1 MKMFIYCFYV
11 LILFLCSYTIHML
24 LTNTIQQH
32 EVMKIKY
39 HVWIV
44 YENKS
49 WQQQQVMKTK
59 WNIWI
64 VYGHKMAGKYLLA
77 FGHIVSWKHETAF
90 FQFLVLS
97 FNNDHFL
104 LLIFFFTSCCCHAI
118 MIIYYRMCSL
128 TTECVLLLYV
138 VVIQ

>member
-1 MKMFIYCFYV
+1 MLIYYWMTRAGNDTNKAMKMFIYCFYV
-11 LILFLCSYTIHML
+11 LILFLCSYTIHIL
-24 LTNTIQQH
+24 LTNTIQQQ

-77 FGHIVSWKHETAF
+77 FGHIVSWKHEPAF

-97 FNNDHFL
+97 FNSDHCL
-104 LLIFFFTSCCCHAI
+104 LLIFFYFFFSPP
-118 MIIYYRMCSL
+118 
-128 TTECVLLLYV
+128 V
-138 VVIQ
+138 VVMQ